1 MKHLRDI
8 INESILDNGETLEQ
22 TAENN
27 IYRHAL
33 GLHYKS
39 WRVENKILIYDG
51 DKILDRIIRLD
62 ASKDILLKSRLG
74 ESKDIQLRSQVD
86 WTYTQLKEVQNVGLK
101 FEPLVSCIIDDTT
114 EQHPNTWLS
123 ILPCDKIGA
132 IRLTIFNKDI
142 DFTKFNGEI
151 KHMIQFVPSDC
162 GTTDAISVT
171 PPKYHVGV
179 VHFKSLRHNTMKYKK
194 IAGWDCDYLIV
205 DGEGYKQKNYLI
217 DSDETICGFYKNQL
231 QALITNNPKAKE
243 IYIYDDHAGCLWRC
257 SCKGIGKSRK
267 LFDLTNRT
275 IKYVEKLLI
284 QYENKC
290 KQL

>member
-8 INESILDNGETLEQ
+8 IKESILDDDETLEQ
-22 TAENN
+22 TVENN
-27 IYRHAL
+27 TYRHAL

-39 WRVENKILIYDG
+39 WKVENKVLIYDG
-51 DKILDRIIRLD
+51 DKILDRIIRLN
-62 ASKDILLKSRLG
+62 A
-74 ESKDIQLRSQVD
+74 SKDIQLNSQVD
-86 WTYTQLKEVQNVGLK
+86 WTYAQLKDIKNAELK

-123 ILPCDKIGA
+123 TLPCDKIGA

-151 KHMIQFVPSDC
+151 KHIIQLIPSNY
-162 GTTDAISVT
+162 GATDAVAVT

-179 VHFKSLRHNTMKYKK
+179 VHFKPLQYNPMKYKK
-194 IAGWDCDYLIV
+194 ISGWDCDYLIV

-217 DSDETICGFYKNQL
+217 DSDETICGLYKNQL

-243 IYIYDDHAGCLWRC
+243 IYIYDRDAMCFWRC

-275 IKYVEKLLI
+275 IKYVEKLLT
-284 QYENKC
+284 QYENKG
-290 KQL
+290 KQI